1 MFVDFLLLP
10 KLKHVRHLSS
20 YFPFILRIDDKFP
33 VTDDKKKKRKTAR
46 KTVLT
51 LVIKNKQKA
60 EKQKGYVLHAGNH
73 ANDVERR
80 KQITT
85 TIIGK
90 KITLLLKRVKIQ
102 SPC

>member
-1 MFVDFLLLP
+1 MSGVAPSYFFDHLVMFVNFLLLP

-51 LVIKNKQKA
+51 LVIKTKINKRQKSKRA
-60 EKQKGYVLHAGNH
+60 TYYTRGIMQMTLSAGS
-73 ANDVERR
+73 
-80 KQITT
+80 K
-85 TIIGK
+85 
-90 KITLLLKRVKIQ
+90 LLLR
-102 SPC
+102 